1 MSWYER
7 IVTEASQLEQRKLL
21 QFDILKQRALSAD
34 PINWWAVSLAQVKSR
49 EILIPEDKYA
59 KSF

>member
-7 IVTEASQLEQRKLL
+7 IVSEASQLEQRKLL
-21 QFDILKQRALSAD
+21 QFYILSRRAFDSD

-59 KSF
+59 KSI